1 MSSSIFADKSDSSSS
16 TPQER
21 TTDGSDARRE
31 RLRFAAFS
39 FRRTPAAYCTAD
51 VELEWTDGER
61 FAGRAE
67 GVASPYSD
75 LRLAAE
81 ATLRAI
87 TAFARGEISF
97 ELVGVK
103 ALRAFDANVV
113 IVSILARR
121 PEGTQRLLGCH
132 LADEDSLRSAVL
144 ATLQATNRILGTVAR
159 SNT

>member
-1 MSSSIFADKSDSSSS
+1 MSSSIYADKSDSSAPQQRS
-16 TPQER
+16 TE
-21 TTDGSDARRE
+21 GSDPRRQ
-31 RLRFAAFS
+31 RLRFTNFS
-39 FRRTPAAYCTAD
+39 FTRTPSAFCTAE
-51 VELEWTDGER
+51 VELEWTDGEK
-61 FAGRAE
+61 FLGRAE

-75 LRLAAE
+75 LRLAAD

-87 TAFARGEISF
+87 AGFAKTEISF

-113 IVSILARR
+113 IVSIIARR
-121 PEGTQRLLGCH
+121 DGATHRLMGCH

-159 SNT
+159 NET